1 MTAGRFLYFAYGSN
15 MSSRRLRAA
24 NRAPSALAISS
35 ASLAGHRLVFDK
47 ASKDGSSKA
56 DCQHTGEPHD
66 LVYGALFSI
75 SELDAHAL
83 DVAEGALGA
92 KPGYRRAEVEVM
104 TAKGPQRARTYFAV
118 EKREGLLPYPWYVL
132 HVLAGA
138 MEFALP
144 SEYVERIERQETMPD
159 ADANR
164 SDAELAIYLQQF
176 KYK

>member
-1 MTAGRFLYFAYGSN
+1 MTATKRFLYFAYGSN

-24 NRAPSALAISS
+24 NRAHSAVAVTS
-35 ASLAGHRLVFDK
+35 ASLAGYRLVFDK
-47 ASKDGSSKA
+47 VSRDGSSKA
-56 DCQHTGEPHD
+56 DCHHTGEPHD

-83 DVAEGALGA
+83 VAEGAFGA

-104 TAKGPQRARTYFAV
+104 TSAGLQRARTYLAV
-118 EKREGLLPYPWYVL
+118 EKREGLLPYFWYVQ

-144 SEYVERIERQETMPD
+144 FEHVERIKHQETMQD
-159 ADANR
+159 TDVNR
-164 SDAELAIYLQQF
+164 SDAEIAIYLQQF
-176 KYK
+176 KFK

>member
-1 MTAGRFLYFAYGSN
+1 MTDSRFLYFAYGSN

-24 NRAPSALAISS
+24 NRAPSAVAVTS
-35 ASLAGHRLVFDK
+35 ASLAGYRLVFDK
-47 ASKDGSSKA
+47 VSRDGSSKA
-56 DCQHTGEPHD
+56 DCHHTGEPQD
-66 LVYGALFSI
+66 LVYGALFSV
-75 SELDAHAL
+75 SEVDTHPL
-83 DVAEGALGA
+83 DVAEGALGS

-104 TAKGPQRARTYFAV
+104 TSAGLQRARTYLAV
-118 EKREGLLPYPWYVL
+118 EKREGLLPYPWYVQ

-144 SEYVERIERQETMPD
+144 SDYVERIERQETMPD

-164 SDAELAIYLQQF
+164 SDAELAIYLRQL

>member
-1 MTAGRFLYFAYGSN
+1 MTDSHFLYFAYGSN

-24 NRAPSALAISS
+24 NRAPSAVAVSS
-35 ASLAGHRLVFDK
+35 ASLAGYRLVFDK

-56 DCQHTGEPHD
+56 DCERTGKPHD

-75 SELDAHAL
+75 SEVDAQAL

-104 TAKGPQRARTYFAV
+104 TSAGLQRARTYLAV
-118 EKREGLLPYPWYVL
+118 EKREGLLPYPWYIQ
-132 HVLAGA
+132 HVLAGT

-144 SEYVERIERQETMPD
+144 SDYVERIERQETMPD

-176 KYK
+176 KHK